1 MTNWIS
7 LGLIA
12 LVLQAPQPSSAE
24 RKIVEYLKVN
34 VKPGRPVVV
43 SDLYNNVFKAPEERK
58 ILDRLF
64 NTFFKIPIFVVQYNE
79 STKTIPTLK
88 DISQQFQLT
97 VPGEADVLLRVMEA
111 DPRVPKL
118 LERNPKTGEITR
130 IDTVRIKANPQFSRA
145 LERTIAGWE
154 GKAAPFFAMAG
165 YDGKPVTTQQVFG
178 QPYLIYF
185 WFTNCPPCVRTSPL
199 LTELYNKYA
208 KQGFK
213 IVGANADKVLELPYD
228 DKVRADYA
236 KTYGFNFTLA
246 HLNGETQQ
254 AYGGISVFPT
264 MFFVDKKGTIVKHF
278 VNFQEKAVLEAAVQE
293 TLAK

>member
-12 LVLQAPQPSSAE
+12 LVLQAPQASSAE

-79 STKTIPTLK
+79 STKKIPTLK

-130 IDTVRIKANPQFSRA
+130 IDIARIKANPQFSKA
-145 LERTIAGWE
+145 LDRTITGWE
-154 GKAAPFFAMAG
+154 GKAAPFFAMTG
-165 YDGKPVTTQQVFG
+165 YDAKPVTTQQVFG

-185 WFTNCPPCVRTSPL
+185 WFTNCPPCMKTAPILS
-199 LTELYNKYA
+199 ELQNTYGPK
-208 KQGFK
+208 GLK
-213 IVGANADKVLELPYD
+213 IVGANADSILELPYD
-228 DKVRADYA
+228 NKARADYVKKA
-236 KTYGFNFTLA
+236 GLKFTMA
-246 HLNGETQQ
+246 ILNPETQR
-254 AYGGISVFPT
+254 AFGGVSVFPT
-264 MFFVDKKGTIVKHF
+264 MFFVDKRGTIVKQF
-278 VNFQEKAVLEAAVQE
+278 VNEQGKASLEAAIQQA
-293 TLAK
+293 LK